1 MKKSCWIGGIQ
12 QPVVDQVVVEESEP
26 LTPAQV
32 EAPGAKGVV
41 TDSRHGGPGG
51 SEVTPFQEDEAGIGG
66 AIGDS
71 DLALIGEGAGT
82 ASTERLAAWCGTT
95 RSREIAPANAS
106 ADVGTPT
113 AQRTILVFDFEIV
126 VSVRHHSQ
134 NALKQTGTVA
144 IAR

>member
-134 NALKQTGTVA
+134 EVNASLAGLA
-144 IAR
+144 GA